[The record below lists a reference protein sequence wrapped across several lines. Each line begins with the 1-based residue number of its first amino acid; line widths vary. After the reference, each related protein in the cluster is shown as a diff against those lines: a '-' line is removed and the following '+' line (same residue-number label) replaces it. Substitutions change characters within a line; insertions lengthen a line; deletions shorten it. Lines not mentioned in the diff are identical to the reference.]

1 MVEAGQELTA
11 RALVSLLR
19 GSRRQARR
27 QAAVGYARA
36 EMWAWRG
43 AAEAESHAA
52 AHDALQVVAVGLFV
66 QLWIHYCA
74 VDSKAARTAFLH
86 LIAADDLEA
95 AFETRRCVAFK
106 YSARPFPPSGSCF
119 GGYQR
124 TAPPQSSSK

>member
-52 AHDALQVVAVGLFV
+52 AHHALQVVAVGLFV
-66 QLWIHYCA
+66 QLWIHDCA
-74 VDSKAARTAFLH
+74 VDSSTAKKGGRATQAPLETLAAKVRT
-86 LIAADDLEA
+86 
-95 AFETRRCVAFK
+95 TRPLWPRA
-106 YSARPFPPSGSCF
+106 
-119 GGYQR
+119 
-124 TAPPQSSSK
+124 